1 MKKTT
6 FILAI
11 CVFWNIFPAQAE
23 ERNMLSQLYS
33 EQEIDGLLLSG
44 NSWITFPEYTDRKA
58 WEEIPENI
66 RIEII
71 RKGEESLNFEWGV
84 VKATDYLEFVRSGD
98 RRVMQD
104 PYSARR
110 RALQNMVLAELTE
123 GEGRFLDQIINGI
136 WALSEQ
142 TSCRHLL
149 IYPCRMRDRVCQMW
163 RNPPLICQGAK
174 YRACFPGPI
183 FS

>member
-33 EQEIDGLLLSG
+33 EQEIEGLLLSG

-66 RIEII
+66 REQLIVE
-71 RKGEESLNFEWGV
+71 L
-84 VKATDYLEFVRSGD
+84 
-98 RRVMQD
+98 
-104 PYSARR
+104 YS
-110 RALQNMVLAELTE
+110 
-123 GEGRFLDQIINGI
+123 
-136 WALSEQ
+136 
-142 TSCRHLL
+142 
-149 IYPCRMRDRVCQMW
+149 
-163 RNPPLICQGAK
+163 K
-174 YRACFPGPI
+174 
-183 FS
+183 